1 MQQKGDEAVPT
12 NDDRQRAIKDEVK
25 GPGELSNPKRRHLD
39 IAVIVMLS
47 IVTLMVIALLLDL
60 LTTSGL
66 LRR

>member
-1 MQQKGDEAVPT
+1 MQQKGDDVVLT
-12 NDDRQRAIKDEVK
+12 NNDRQRAAGGEVAAED
-25 GPGELSNPKRRHLD
+25 GPSRPRRGRLN

-60 LTTSGL
+60 LTTPGL